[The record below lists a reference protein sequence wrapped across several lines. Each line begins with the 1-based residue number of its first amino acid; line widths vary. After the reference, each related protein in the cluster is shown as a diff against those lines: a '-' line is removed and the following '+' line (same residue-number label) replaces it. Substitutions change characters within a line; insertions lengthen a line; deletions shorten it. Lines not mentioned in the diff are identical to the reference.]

1 MIIKEFELKLASRWG
16 EFRLFDTFEA
26 ARKPRTNPVSVAFA
40 SLENAEDRVDDG
52 KVIVDESLEKH
63 WQVLEKE
70 YSISRTAAGVLMI
83 LARKFPA
90 FLNVKMGDYRKTR
103 SIDFQV
109 FDDGLEELTKA
120 GVLDKTRKA
129 DCIEYELS
137 HDLLSSVVFEKSF
150 AEMRNKTQEARSK
163 EKEDMLRDIME
174 KHAGDLFDHM
184 DDNPFE

>member
-40 SLENAEDRVDDG
+40 ILENAEDRVDDG

-90 FLNVKMGDYRKTR
+90 FLSVKMGDYRKTR
-103 SIDFQV
+103 NIDFQV
-109 FDDGLEELTKA
+109 FDDGLEELTRA

-150 AEMRNKTQEARSK
+150 AEMRNKTQEAQS
-163 EKEDMLRDIME
+163 EKKKDRLRDIME